1 MIRAILDSLKW
12 SGRLGAKFFWAV
24 PVATGTVV
32 IATVVSQV
40 ALLLAFFLPL
50 KVIILLGSDGIP
62 RYFPPAFAQ
71 VERDHLILWLTMAT
85 VAFYLLY
92 LIAERVV
99 EWGSQQGATRL
110 LARSRKMVLF
120 EGQDGVAS
128 RSYKRFASVLA
139 GGVFFVLAIALMVWL
154 YPAVAVLIVG
164 YSSIVTLA
172 LVVGLIASRRFREH
186 LKQALSRWTTVLAAV
201 GFMLA
206 FGYLVV
212 DFLFRQPPGLIPAII
227 ALLMSRQAFNR
238 LGSLVPSLLQLYQQ
252 RPKLDALFFHRSA
265 YHPPTLPQGESVLD
279 LLFPEER
286 AQWIPVV
293 LHDLA
298 EESSTADV
306 VVRWQELMVSGV
318 FALRCEVAGGG
329 TYLVKIF
336 EDKSVGQARHEAALL
351 SAAPRELPA
360 PGWVGATSVRG
371 YRCHVLK
378 LDDGQGST
386 AQNPQSLLL
395 DVRTRLLQL
404 LPGKAMVAQYGR
416 SRARLWQ
423 RMDAPLLDSLRIATD
438 GCSEEHLRALVER
451 LPEWQEHL
459 RNAPMVFHNPDLKP
473 ATVIATQDGAGVA
486 LHWGRW
492 AMEPA
497 GVGWPASSKGSE
509 DLKHAAE
516 VIRNGDSLLQNVSD
530 ITLDLA
536 ALTADL
542 ERDLK
547 AKHYLDATRK
557 LKPIRDS
564 LDQLERAGNE
574 SR

>member
-1 MIRAILDSLKW
+1 MIRSILDSLKW
-12 SGRLGAKFFWAV
+12 SSRLGAKFFWAV
-24 PVATGTVV
+24 PAATSTVV
-32 IATVVSQV
+32 AATLVSQI

-62 RYFPPAFAQ
+62 RYFPPAF
-71 VERDHLILWLTMAT
+71 ERVDRDALIIWLTIAT
-85 VAFYLLY
+85 IAFYLLY
-92 LIAERVV
+92 LLAERVIA
-99 EWGSQQGATRL
+99 WGAERGATRL

-120 EGQDGVAS
+120 EGQDQVAS
-128 RSYKRFASVLA
+128 RSYKRYAAALA
-139 GGVFFVLAIALMVWL
+139 GGVFVLLAILLLLWL
-154 YPAVAVLIVG
+154 YPAVGWLMVIYAALAGGSLVALLLLSSAMREKVQASLASWTAVM
-164 YSSIVTLA
+164 
-172 LVVGLIASRRFREH
+172 
-186 LKQALSRWTTVLAAV
+186 AAV

-212 DFLFRQPPGLIPAII
+212 DFLYRDPPGLIPAII
-227 ALLMSRQAFNR
+227 ALLLSRQGFNR
-238 LGSLVPSLLQLYQQ
+238 LGALVPSLNDLYQQ
-252 RPKLDALFFHRSA
+252 RSKLDALFFHRAA
-265 YHPPTLPQGESVLD
+265 YHPPTVLQGASVMD

-286 AQWIPVV
+286 AQWIPRV

-329 TYLVKIF
+329 TYLVKLF
-336 EDKSVGQARHEAALL
+336 EDKSMGQARHEAALL
-351 SAAPRELPA
+351 SAAPRGLPA